1 MTIRIF
7 ATTAA
12 ALGALGIGVSMALA
26 APEGIGMRDT
36 SIGEVLTDAD
46 GMTLYTYDKDENGVS
61 ACYDKCAENWP
72 PVVAAEGA
80 ETDEDFGLTKRD
92 DGTMQW
98 TYYGDPLY
106 LWVKDTKPG
115 DTTGDG
121 VGGVW
126 HAAKEQ

>member
-1 MTIRIF
+1 MTIR
-7 ATTAA
+7 TLVLSAA
-12 ALGALGIGVSMALA
+12 GLA
-26 APEGIGMRDT
+26 ASCLVASTAYAAPDGIGMRDT
-36 SIGEVLTDAD
+36 SLGQVLTDAN
-46 GMTLYTYDKDENGVS
+46 GMTLYTFDKDMNGVS

-72 PVVAAEGA
+72 PVLASDGA
-80 ETDEDFGLTKRD
+80 KTDEDFGLTKRN

-98 TYYGDPLY
+98 TYYGMPLY

-126 HAAKEQ
+126 HAAVEQ